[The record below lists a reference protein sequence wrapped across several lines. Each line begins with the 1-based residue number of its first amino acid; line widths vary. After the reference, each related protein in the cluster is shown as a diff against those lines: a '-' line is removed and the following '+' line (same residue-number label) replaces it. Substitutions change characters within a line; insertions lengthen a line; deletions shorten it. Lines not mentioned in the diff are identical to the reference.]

1 MAAKVDG
8 VLEALVNHAT
18 RHGGEGA
25 KDILDAWATYQGEP
39 TADERTK
46 EAQEEADKEQEEGK
60 AANRKQVEDEK
71 AKAAKEADDKKDGK

>member
-18 RHGGEGA
+18 RHGGDVTE
-25 KDILDAWATYQGEP
+25 ILDAWATYQGEP